1 MVKVLEQFPLYR
13 HSEAMDKQTDAAAA
27 FQRLTGIVARL
38 RAPDG
43 CPWDREQSPASLR
56 GDLIEE
62 TYECVEAIDEGDPD
76 HTAEELGDL
85 FLLVTML
92 SYMHQQEGAFTI
104 AGVLDRVSEKLIRRH
119 PHVFGE
125 VKVKD
130 SAEVLDNWAKIKVE
144 KEGRRPKDSILDGVS
159 RGLPPLDRAWKLQK
173 KAAKAGF
180 DWPDLRGVIA
190 KVEEE
195 LAEVSE
201 AAAGAL
207 KAGSAADTAGG
218 AAAGMATDAAAKV
231 GGAVNTAG
239 AAVNTDADA
248 KAASAVEE
256 ELGDLLFSAVNL
268 CRFLGVEPSVALQR
282 ANVKFTGRFR
292 HVEKRMRETGQEMK
306 KENLAVMDGF
316 WEEAKGAGGS

>member
-1 MVKVLEQFPLYR
+1 
-13 HSEAMDKQTDAAAA
+13 MDTQADAATA
-27 FQRLTGIVARL
+27 FRRLTGIVARL
-38 RAPDG
+38 RGPGG

-92 SYMHQQEGAFTI
+92 SYMHQEEGAFTI
-104 AGVLDRVSEKLIRRH
+104 ADVLNRVSEKLVRRH

-195 LAEVSE
+195 LAELSE
-201 AAAGAL
+201 AAGVPGAA
-207 KAGSAADTAGG
+207 AGSGGAAVNGVAGKGGTAGGMAADGSGGVMDTAGG
-218 AAAGMATDAAAKV
+218 V
-231 GGAVNTAG
+231 TA
-239 AAVNTDADA
+239 
-248 KAASAVEE
+248 AVEE

-268 CRFLGVEPSVALQR
+268 CRFLGVEPSVALQKT
-282 ANVKFTGRFR
+282 NVKFTRRFQ
-292 HVEKRMRETGQEMK
+292 HVEKRMRETGREMK
-306 KENLAVMDGF
+306 KENLAAMDGF
-316 WEEAKGAGGS
+316 WEEAKGPERRAGGS